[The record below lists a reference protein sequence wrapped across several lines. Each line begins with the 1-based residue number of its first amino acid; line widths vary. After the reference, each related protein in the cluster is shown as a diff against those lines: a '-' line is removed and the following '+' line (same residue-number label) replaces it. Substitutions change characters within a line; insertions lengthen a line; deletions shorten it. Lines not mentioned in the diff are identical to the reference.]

1 MTHRPSASAAAGH
14 STWGVQPATNDWN
27 TATNWSPA
35 AVPTDTANF
44 GGSSKTAIVFDAN
57 SRASV
62 NGIVFVAGAPSY
74 TFTFT
79 APAPH
84 APALTIAGTGISNE
98 SASTQHVVVAS
109 SAVGYT
115 QPQLKFTNSAT
126 AGGSGMS
133 YIVGPAT
140 PQAAGG
146 GVIGFCN
153 EATAGSAS
161 FGVTTGAGKPV
172 EPSTVGGEV
181 SFSNS
186 SSAGTARFT
195 IYGTTG
201 TDPDTFGNVVFHDT
215 STAANA
221 VFTNAG
227 GTMSPG
233 DGGNTQFYDKATGGQ
248 GLFHNLGATASGAN
262 GGDVAF
268 DGTSSA
274 ADGQY
279 HNYAA
284 TASHG
289 YGGVTSFN
297 NNSPNVSPDTHGAS
311 AGRGMFF
318 NYGAKE
324 SGQGGGHTSFPG
336 AYGSATAANGT
347 FVNYG
352 SAASGSASSAGHTIF
367 SISLPRKSSY
377 CPHAGHGVFWNFP
390 GTVAAAPGGYTQFT
404 VYADKGTS
412 IAGSKGPTAGSATFV
427 NLGAVVDQAQGGQ
440 TIFSETSSAESAQ
453 LIALG
458 GSNGGEGG
466 KILFNDESSGGTA
479 SVQLV
484 GNGTLDI
491 SHHDQPG
498 LTIGN
503 LELTGGIIAITV
515 ATDTTGLVVSG
526 SLTIKAGPVTF
537 DFTSGSG
544 CASKRKYTVLTAPN
558 LSNVATDQFVGNTL
572 RQGSPTFSIAGNKL
586 EVTFS

>member
-1 MTHRPSASAAAGH
+1 
-14 STWGVQPATNDWN
+14 
-27 TATNWSPA
+27 
-35 AVPTDTANF
+35 VPTDTANF
-44 GGSSKTAIVFDAN
+44 GRSSKTAIVFDAN

-62 NGIVFVAGAPSY
+62 NSIVFVAGAPSY
-74 TFTFT
+74 TFTFS
-79 APAPH
+79 APAPN

-115 QPQLKFTNSAT
+115 EPQLKFTNSAT

-133 YIVGPAT
+133 YVVGPTT

-161 FGVTTGAGKPV
+161 FTVTTGAGKPV

-227 GTMSPG
+227 GTVSPG
-233 DGGNTQFYDKATGGQ
+233 DGGNTQFYDKATAGQ
-248 GLFHNLGATASGAN
+248 GVFHNFGATASGAN

-284 TASHG
+284 TAPHG

-297 NNSPNVSPDTHGAS
+297 NNAPNVSPNTHGAS

-352 SAASGSASSAGHTIF
+352 SAASETASSASASSAGHTIF

-390 GTVAAAPGGYTQFT
+390 GTIAAAPGGYTQFT

-412 IAGSKGPTAGSATFV
+412 TAGSKGPTAGTATFV
-427 NLGAVVDQAQGGQ
+427 NRGAVVDQAQGGQ
-440 TIFSETSSAESAQ
+440 TIFSETSSAESAPDDQ
-453 LIALG
+453 G
-458 GSNGGEGG
+458 
-466 KILFNDESSGGTA
+466 
-479 SVQLV
+479 
-484 GNGTLDI
+484 
-491 SHHDQPG
+491 QPG
-498 LTIGN
+498 
-503 LELTGGIIAITV
+503 
-515 ATDTTGLVVSG
+515 D
-526 SLTIKAGPVTF
+526 
-537 DFTSGSG
+537 
-544 CASKRKYTVLTAPN
+544 
-558 LSNVATDQFVGNTL
+558 L
-572 RQGSPTFSIAGNKL
+572 RFH
-586 EVTFS
+586 ER